1 MSKNLVRRLAATL
14 IVAGA
19 AVVPAH
25 AATVPFYD
33 DFNTVSN
40 STPGVPPGGWTVS
53 GGTVDTIATPNT
65 YSIICRGGTGG
76 CIDLDGTSNPA
87 AIGLLSN
94 GPFTIQPGQTF
105 QLSAW
110 VSGNQRNN
118 TSESL
123 SFGFRDNADTSI
135 IIASANSP
143 TLTSSDADATFQL
156 ISMLYT
162 NQTASAQT
170 LRIYFLGN
178 GVANQIGPIL
188 DDVSLAAVPLPAAAW
203 LLLSG
208 LVGFGALGRR
218 KVAA

>member
-1 MSKNLVRRLAATL
+1 MNKNLIQGLAATL
-14 IVAGA
+14 LVAGA

-25 AATVPFYD
+25 AATVLFSD
-33 DFNTVSN
+33 NFDTVTY

-53 GGTVDTIATPNT
+53 GGTVDTIAMPNS

-76 CIDLDGTSNPA
+76 CIDLDGTPGGS
-87 AIGLLSN
+87 GLLSN

-118 TSESL
+118 DNESL
-123 SFGFRDNADTSI
+123 TFGFRDNANTST
-135 IIASANSP
+135 IIASATSP

-156 ISMLYT
+156 ITMSYT
-162 NQTASAQT
+162 NETASAQN
-170 LRIYFLGN
+170 LRIFFLAN
-178 GVANQIGPIL
+178 GADLRGPIL
-188 DDVSLAAVPLPAAAW
+188 DNVSLAAVPLPAAAW

>member
-1 MSKNLVRRLAATL
+1 MNKNVIRGLAATL
-14 IVAGA
+14 LVAGA
-19 AVVPAH
+19 AFVPAQ
-25 AATVPFYD
+25 AATVPFSD
-33 DFNTVSN
+33 GFNTVSN

-53 GGTVDTIATPNT
+53 GGTVDTIAMPNT
-65 YSIICRGGTGG
+65 FSIVCLGGTGG
-76 CIDLDGTSNPA
+76 CIDLDGTPGGS
-87 AIGLLSN
+87 GLLSN
-94 GPFTIQPGQTF
+94 GPFTIQPGEKF

-118 TSESL
+118 DSESL
-123 SFGFRDNADTSI
+123 TFGFRDNTGTSI

-143 TLTSSDADATFQL
+143 TLTSSDTDATFQL

-162 NQTASAQT
+162 NQTASAQS
-170 LRIYFLGN
+170 LRIFFLGN
-178 GVANQIGPIL
+178 GADLRGPIL
-188 DDVSLAAVPLPAAAW
+188 DNVSLAAVPLPAAAW